1 MTLAEPSK
9 TAGDVDEVTGV
20 LEEEDGLTVLETIA
34 GATVWEA
41 PEALDETVAAIGD
54 ADSWVIGFA
63 EPFSELEVLGDPV
76 SGNFEL
82 EAVLSWSD
90 NG

>member
-41 PEALDETVAAIGD
+41 LEALDETVAAIGD

-63 EPFSELEVLGDPV
+63 EPFSEL
-76 SGNFEL
+76 
-82 EAVLSWSD
+82 
-90 NG
+90 